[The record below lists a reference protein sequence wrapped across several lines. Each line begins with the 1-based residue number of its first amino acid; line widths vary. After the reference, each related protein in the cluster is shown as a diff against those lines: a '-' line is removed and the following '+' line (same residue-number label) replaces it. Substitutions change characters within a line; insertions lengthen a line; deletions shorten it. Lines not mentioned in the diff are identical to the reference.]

1 MRYRDFCGVEISEVG
16 LGTWQLGSANWGKVD
31 EAEAL
36 GILQRSVEL
45 GVNFLDTADV
55 YGTEHCGNCT
65 KRKLRKLSGGITDE

>member
-1 MRYRDFCGVEISEVG
+1 MRYRDFGGVVIWVVG
-16 LGTWQLGSANWGKVD
+16 LGTWQLSSADWGKVD

-55 YGTEHCGNCT
+55 YGMEHCGYCT
-65 KRKLRKLSGGITDE
+65 KRRLRKLSGGITDE